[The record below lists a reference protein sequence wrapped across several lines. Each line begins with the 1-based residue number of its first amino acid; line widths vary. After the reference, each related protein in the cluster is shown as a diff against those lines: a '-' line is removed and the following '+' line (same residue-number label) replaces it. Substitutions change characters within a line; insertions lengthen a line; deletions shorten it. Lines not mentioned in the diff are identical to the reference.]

1 MSTRK
6 IVDVLEELGVPDRYG
21 LIGGMRKRIAELL
34 LVCVR
39 QLGEEKFRR
48 VANEL
53 VEAVVQEAAS
63 LEEA

>member
-6 IVDVLEELGVPDRYG
+6 IVNILEELGVPDRYG